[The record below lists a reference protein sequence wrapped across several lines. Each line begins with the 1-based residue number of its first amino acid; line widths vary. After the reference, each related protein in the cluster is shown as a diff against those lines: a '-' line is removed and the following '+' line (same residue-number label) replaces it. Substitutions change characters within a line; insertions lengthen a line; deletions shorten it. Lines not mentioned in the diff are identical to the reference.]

1 MFKELFSWALKNG
14 WNLFSVVG
22 VIGTFYFAIVYV
34 PDYVKDISDSKISLA
49 RESLTADLQEI
60 IFYDKKIDYS
70 DVKSLIKGREIKLGF
85 KYPYSA
91 KDLLLE
97 VQDRFVSNK
106 FIPLDR
112 RQELVATIDSMVSS
126 APADAV
132 PPKSGIDWSMMMAYV
147 ISALGVVIALLGW
160 KSLSNKLQADREI
173 TVDISGGEVFLG
185 EASTSPVI
193 EALKYEALIAEI
205 LKDLGISFTQNASPD
220 SGRDFILPDE
230 TPPLQIEVKA
240 YRQLLGL
247 GSAREIC
254 SALTRSGWNGIL
266 VVSSGL
272 TKNAALYIEQFN
284 RTRDEKVHVIT
295 GRDKDQIKE
304 QLVNILRP

>member
-1 MFKELFSWALKNG
+1 MFRDLLSWVLKNG

-34 PDYVKDISDSKISLA
+34 PDYVKDISDSKTSLA
-49 RESLTADLQEI
+49 RESLAADLQEI

-70 DVKSLIKGREIKLGF
+70 DVNSLIKGREVKLGF

-112 RQELVATIDSMVSS
+112 RQELVATIDNMMLS

-132 PPKSGIDWSMMMAYV
+132 PAKSGIDWSMIMAYV
-147 ISALGVVIALLGW
+147 TSALGVIIALLGG

-173 TVDISGGEVFLG
+173 SADISGGEVFVG
-185 EASTSPVI
+185 EGSNSPLL

-205 LKDLGISFTQNASPD
+205 LKELGVSFTQNAYPD
-220 SGRDFILPDE
+220 SGRDFIIPDE

-266 VVSSGL
+266 IVSSGL

-284 RTRDEKVHVIT
+284 MARNEKIHVVT

-304 QLVNILRP
+304 QLIKILRP